1 MTEVA
6 LDLFDKCRNFTRAD
20 ETKARGFY
28 PYFHAIEESEG
39 PVVQIEGRKIIMAGS
54 NNYLGLTAH
63 PKVKEAAIK
72 AVEKY
77 GTGCSGSRYLTGTLD
92 LHVELEARLA
102 KFMGK
107 EDCLLFSTGFQ
118 TAQGIIPT
126 LVEPGE
132 FVVSDKDNH
141 ACIVAG
147 NLIANGAGT
156 LADKDAQTV
165 VRYKHN
171 DMKHLEVVL
180 SKLPLEAPKLIVSDG
195 VFSTSGEIVD
205 LPNMVKVAKKYNA
218 RIMVDDAHAVGVIGK
233 GGRGTASHYGLEKE
247 VDLTMGTFSK
257 TFASLGGFVVG
268 DRSVINYL
276 KHHAPAL
283 IFSASPTPAS
293 VAAALAALEVLETE
307 PWRID
312 KLMRNAR
319 KMRQGLKDMGY
330 RIIEHDSAVVPVIIG
345 DTEQVLYMW
354 KMLFEAG
361 VFVNAFIR
369 PGVPPG
375 LEMLRTS
382 YMATHED
389 EHLDKILEVFSEIG
403 KKVGAIN

>member
-1 MTEVA
+1 M
-6 LDLFDKCRNFTRAD
+6 DLFDKCKAFTRAD
-20 ETKARGFY
+20 ETKALGLY

-39 PVVQIEGRKIIMAGS
+39 PVVQIEGRKIVMAGS

-63 PKVKEAAIK
+63 PKVKEAAIN
-72 AVEKY
+72 AVKKY

-92 LHVELEARLA
+92 LHVELESRLA

-107 EDCLLFSTGFQ
+107 EDCLLYSTGFQ

-126 LVEPGE
+126 LVQPGE
-132 FVVSDKDNH
+132 YVVSDKDNH

-156 LADKDAQTV
+156 MVDKTAQVV

-171 DMKHLEVVL
+171 DMKHMETVI
-180 SKLPLEAPKLIVSDG
+180 SQLPLDAPKLIVSDG
-195 VFSTSGEIVD
+195 VFSTSGEILD
-205 LPNMVKVAKKYNA
+205 LPNLVKVAKKYNA
-218 RIMVDDAHAVGVIGK
+218 RILVDDAHAVGVIGK
-233 GGRGTASHYGLEKE
+233 GGRGTASHFGLEKE
-247 VDLTMGTFSK
+247 TDMTMGTFSK

-293 VAAALAALEVLETE
+293 VASALAALDVLEAE
-307 PWRID
+307 PWRIE
-312 KLMRNAR
+312 KLMQNAR
-319 KMRQGLKDMGY
+319 KMRQGFKAMGY
-330 RIIEHDSAVVPVIIG
+330 RIVEHDSAVVPVIIG
-345 DTEQVLYMW
+345 DTEKVLLMW
-354 KMLFEAG
+354 RALFDAG

-389 EHLDKILEVFSEIG
+389 VHLDKILNVFAEVG
-403 KKVGAIN
+403 KKMGVIS